1 MKKLRILLVL
11 AVAIITSA
19 TVQAKK
25 VELKYNLNI
34 GQEIVFS
41 HTLKQELAQEVM
53 GQLQAMENLMVSKYK
68 FKVLEVRA
76 DGNFLIEE
84 KVIAM
89 KLVMENDYMNLDY
102 DTESGEDAPAGL
114 EFYNK
119 ILNIPFSF
127 LLSPQ
132 GEIIEM
138 IGIDKYIE
146 TIQESLGAIGD
157 GPEQQLIAGLAAQ
170 NTSEE
175 GLRGQTGAIF
185 FKYPKGKTKVGSSWS
200 DESESTQMVKF
211 KNSIENTLVEAGKEK
226 ASIKQTVKID
236 QLPMEGVEVQG
247 MTMNYELS
255 GKKQGGC
262 EVDVKTGLLLK
273 ADAVTEISGV
283 ISIESPQLASPM
295 SMPMTIKMTETL
307 VQIK

>member
-1 MKKLRILLVL
+1 MVKKLRIILIL
-11 AVAIITSA
+11 IIVVMTSM

-25 VELKYNLNI
+25 VELKYNLEK
-34 GQEIVFS
+34 GQEFFVS
-41 HTLKQELAQEVM
+41 HTLNQELAQEFM
-53 GQLQAMENLMVSKYK
+53 GQSLVMDNLMITKYK
-68 FKVLEVRA
+68 FKVLEVKA
-76 DGNFLIEE
+76 DGNFLIEQ
-84 KVIAM
+84 KVIA
-89 KLVMENDYMNLDY
+89 KKIVMENDVLNLNY
-102 DTESGEDAPAGL
+102 DTESGEDAPAVI
-114 EFYNK
+114 EYYTK

-127 LLSPQ
+127 LISPQ

-138 IGIDKYIE
+138 VGTDKYIE
-146 TIQESLGAIGD
+146 TIQESLGTIA

-170 NTSEE
+170 STSDE
-175 GLRGQTGAIF
+175 GLKGQVGAIF
-185 FKYPKGKTKVGSSWS
+185 FKYPQGKTKLRSSWS
-200 DESESTQMVKF
+200 DESESTLMVKF
-211 KNSIENTLVEAGKEK
+211 KNSIENTLVEVGKEK

-236 QLPMEGVEVQG
+236 QLEMEGEEVQG

-255 GKKQGGC
+255 GKKQGGY

-283 ISIESPQLASPM
+283 ISVESPQLASPM